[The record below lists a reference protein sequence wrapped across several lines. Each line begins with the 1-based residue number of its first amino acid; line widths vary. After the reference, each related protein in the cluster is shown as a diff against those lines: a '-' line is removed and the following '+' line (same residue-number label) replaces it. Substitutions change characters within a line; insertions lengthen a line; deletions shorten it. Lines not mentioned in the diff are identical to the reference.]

1 MLPKRKYA
9 EIVAKQHYCRSA
21 DERDVQFEQRSHR
34 RPGSTWGLPPDE
46 AARPQNCLAEGLGL
60 AHQTKAEQGHQH
72 CRRHHTPREPF
83 PPTGKKPHDPS
94 PRTSFK
100 ATPYRNVTCWTI
112 AARWPLWTPPGGG
125 SLVAASLAR
134 ICHVRIG
141 VDPTGVAQR
150 RINQSKTNMLP
161 LAAAYSTANVKN
173 RNEGG

>member
-60 AHQTKAEQGHQH
+60 AHKTKAEQGHQH

-94 PRTSFK
+94 PRTSFRV
-100 ATPYRNVTCWTI
+100 TSLQERDLLDYRCTV
-112 AARWPLWTPPGGG
+112 APLDSPRWGIFSCREPG
-125 SLVAASLAR
+125 AY
-134 ICHVRIG
+134 
-141 VDPTGVAQR
+141 
-150 RINQSKTNMLP
+150 LP
-161 LAAAYSTANVKN
+161 CQNW
-173 RNEGG
+173 R